1 MVYRL
6 FTLSN
11 ITYTLTYIY
20 LSLFHLLN
28 MSARDFLKRVVKY
41 ADLPR
46 EEERID
52 ILSRKEGEFVEDA
65 NISENIQKCLF
76 TFDANKNSIKSL
88 QNHFSE
94 FFWFFYEIR
103 LHEFERCPHSF
114 SAMNVREGVS
124 NYPDAIYCLVLEDYI
139 KNDGWERLKRIV
151 EDYANRE
158 EHLIDK
164 FFIITSLR
172 RGTCGLGDN
181 WDNLVSLI
189 DKYCEK
195 RESTLRVF
203 DIDDIE
209 KTFLEYK
216 DVKAITRKRFNE
228 IQQIGESIMR
238 YMHDNCV
245 WKQT

>member
-1 MVYRL
+1 
-6 FTLSN
+6 
-11 ITYTLTYIY
+11 
-20 LSLFHLLN
+20 

-151 EDYANRE
+151 DDYANRE